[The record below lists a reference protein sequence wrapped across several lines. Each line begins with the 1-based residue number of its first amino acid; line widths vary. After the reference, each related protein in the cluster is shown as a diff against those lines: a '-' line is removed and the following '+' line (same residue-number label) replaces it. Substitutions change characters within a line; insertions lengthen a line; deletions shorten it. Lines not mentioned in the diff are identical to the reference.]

1 MNEVLREIKELEEML
16 LDLRQQERDAI
27 SVNPYWFYKPSDG
40 SISPE
45 GQELLEKYLRPEDM
59 PEGRLDCQMDVHESD
74 ADITLCAGG
83 NQVGKSTVGAITG
96 YVWVTGEVPEA
107 LEGKIPDSMLPHSWP
122 QHVRVEGVD
131 WPTMQKN
138 VIPAFRYWAPKE
150 YLENGEWDKSFSVQ
164 EQILTLSKDN
174 KLVGTIEFM
183 NNRQNVESHQGPP
196 RHGMI
201 YDEEPRFEI
210 WKENLM
216 RFTTAERIKI
226 LMAMTPTK
234 GLSWVHDEIFLKQET
249 GDSEF
254 TIRAFAL
261 ASITNKYANTKIIR
275 KILGGQDSYQAVK
288 MRLLG
293 QFVSLSGLIYGS
305 VFNRKVHVIKPFPIN
320 KDDFVVYRGLDPH
333 LAKPTV
339 CVELAVDREGNEYV
353 VGVYQRAVDTGTV
366 KEDLARRVKERDYR
380 VAWTRCDRSADTTIR
395 ILGDRNIYR
404 ELKRGKNAIPALFVS
419 EKYEG
424 SIRAGVDQI
433 KKLLKANKKTG
444 KPRLHIFDTAECK
457 LLINA
462 MRTLERDRAQ
472 DEDIRGERDK
482 INEGKHDTHACL
494 RYIHQFPVRWI
505 EPVEYVPE
513 YEPDNPDI
521 NY

>member
-1 MNEVLREIKELEEML
+1 MTAVEKEIKELEEML
-16 LDLRQQERDAI
+16 LDLQRKEKEIIA
-27 SVNPYWFYKPSDG
+27 VNPYWFYTPSDG
-40 SISPE
+40 SISEE
-45 GQELLEKYLRPEDM
+45 GKEIFKKYLRPEDIPDGPM
-59 PEGRLDCQMDVHESD
+59 DCQLDVHKSD

-96 YVWVTGEVPEA
+96 YIWVTGEVPYS
-107 LEGKIPDSMLPHSWP
+107 LEGQVPESMIPKEWP

-131 WPTMQKN
+131 YPTMQKN
-138 VIPAFRYWAPKE
+138 VIPAFRHWAPKE

-164 EQILTLSKDN
+164 DQILTLSKGG
-174 KLVGTIEFM
+174 KLVGTVEFM

-234 GLSWVHDEIFLKQET
+234 GLSWVHDEVFLKQET
-249 GDSEF
+249 GDTEF
-254 TIRAFAL
+254 TIQAYAL
-261 ASITNKYANTKIIR
+261 ASVTNKHANAKNIR
-275 KILGGQDSYQAVK
+275 KILSGQDTYQAVK

-293 QFVSLSGLIYGS
+293 EFVSLSGLIYGT
-305 VFNRKVHVIKPFPIN
+305 VFNRKVHLIKPFKIT
-320 KDDFVVYRGLDPH
+320 KDNYVVYRGIDPH
-333 LAKPTV
+333 LAKATV

-353 VGVYQRAVDTGTV
+353 VGVYSKVADTDII
-366 KEDLARRVKERDYR
+366 KADLAKRARERNYR
-380 VAWTRCDRSADTTIR
+380 LAWTRCDRSADSPIQ
-395 ILGDRNIYR
+395 IFGGRNVFR
-404 ELKRGKNAIPALFVS
+404 ELGRGKNAIPALFTS

-433 KKLLKANKKTG
+433 KKGLKVNERTG
-444 KPRLHIFDTAECK
+444 KPKLTIFNTPECK

-462 MRTLERDRAQ
+462 MRTLERERGLN
-472 DEDIRGERDK
+472 EDTKGERDK

-505 EPVEYVPE
+505 EPVEDVPE
-513 YEPDNPDI
+513 YVPDNPDI